1 MRSQMAIVSQEPVL
15 FSVSIRENLIY
26 GCGDCEPSQEVIE
39 QACKDANIYDFIM
52 KKCPNK
58 WRTDVGEGGSE
69 LSGGEKQRIAIARAL
84 LKNPKILLLDEATS
98 ALDSE
103 SEVLV
108 QQALDR
114 LMKGRTTIVV
124 AHRLSTIRDADRIVA
139 IKNGKVVETGTHHQL
154 VNQKGLYCSYVRRQR
169 LSHGFDDDENKE
181 DMAMDDDHVGAEG
194 DDDEEDGQGTNNGDG
209 NDSDSSTSSAS
220 SASSASSVSSEEASQ
235 IHFSNSRV
243 MKYPDMSPVVEVDG
257 SPAFPPMERRAG
269 SNVRSPS
276 PMDNMVLGTSVYNA
290 GGSSGVG
297 GGGGSGGGSS
307 NSNSNSNS
315 NTSDRKGQMVQT
327 VFGLAPYA
335 PSLTTG
341 TAGTTAATAL
351 TAPIILP
358 APTSPKRFTTDQ
370 NSTSSAPTTPVHK
383 RRRLKSSTVEKHR
396 NARTDRSNHPTLV
409 ASVEKQHQARFYR
422 AVAELQH
429 RFDSIVSVGSN
440 NSEKEEVNNGLVNLV
455 QDFGNIVEL
464 YAPSKRKNNKDKR
477 KHKKQTKE
485 MHRPHNSHRPVRSTK
500 RTLNLQFLDKM
511 NQQKF
516 SLLRSTSTGS
526 RGDTDASSGYE
537 NDMDEWSDSGDVV
550 PGAISLRRTRSYDD
564 R

>member
-1 MRSQMAIVSQEPVL
+1 MAIVSQEPVL

-181 DMAMDDDHVGAEG
+181 DMDMDDDHVGAEG

-220 SASSASSVSSEEASQ
+220 SASSASSLA
-235 IHFSNSRV
+235 
-243 MKYPDMSPVVEVDG
+243 PG
-257 SPAFPPMERRAG
+257 SPCPRKSSSAWAVRGHRR
-269 SNVRSPS
+269 
-276 PMDNMVLGTSVYNA
+276 
-290 GGSSGVG
+290 
-297 GGGGSGGGSS
+297 
-307 NSNSNSNS
+307 
-315 NTSDRKGQMVQT
+315 
-327 VFGLAPYA
+327 LA
-335 PSLTTG
+335 
-341 TAGTTAATAL
+341 
-351 TAPIILP
+351 
-358 APTSPKRFTTDQ
+358 APTSWSHAPRAGPRALGSDAFQGRMVLPGMAAAPRMAGRRQTARWREA
-370 NSTSSAPTTPVHK
+370 NS
-383 RRRLKSSTVEKHR
+383 R
-396 NARTDRSNHPTLV
+396 
-409 ASVEKQHQARFYR
+409 
-422 AVAELQH
+422 
-429 RFDSIVSVGSN
+429 
-440 NSEKEEVNNGLVNLV
+440 
-455 QDFGNIVEL
+455 
-464 YAPSKRKNNKDKR
+464 
-477 KHKKQTKE
+477 
-485 MHRPHNSHRPVRSTK
+485 
-500 RTLNLQFLDKM
+500 
-511 NQQKF
+511 
-516 SLLRSTSTGS
+516 
-526 RGDTDASSGYE
+526 
-537 NDMDEWSDSGDVV
+537 
-550 PGAISLRRTRSYDD
+550 
-564 R
+564 